1 MTFEDLKPEL
11 RKYGFMAL
19 LGLFSF
25 AVIAAGFYF
34 FTKPRANV
42 VLTKSDVE
50 VHEVVK
56 MCDLVDQVGDFK
68 IQDDQRKSPTLISL
82 LEYDVT
88 MNEIDTDTTG
98 IREVTFEF
106 SDPELP
112 PVTKQISVVDTTAP
126 VIEIPEIEMEMTK
139 EQYSEHDFLAEAVIT
154 DNYSATRNLIISE
167 ESSDEP
173 VDGVILE
180 HTIIAEDESGN
191 IATKVIK
198 VKIIP
203 DKKEEPA
210 DKKAETEEEDKE
222 AKDNNPAEEE
232 NKDPQNQEA
241 VQAPAVQPSEPAQ
254 IQPLAPVAQ
263 PAPSQ
268 PSAAPQTPAPAQ
280 KPKPANKKYLFTDG
294 YNMANVNG
302 ACMAD
307 LNASGYTGSCVP
319 LQDSDGIYYGMEL
332 VFN

>member
-11 RKYGFMAL
+11 RRYGFMAL

-25 AVIAAGFYF
+25 AAIAAGFYF
-34 FTKPRANV
+34 FTKPRAKI
-42 VLTKSDVE
+42 VLIKSDVE

-68 IQDDQRKSPTLISL
+68 IQEDQRKSPTLISL
-82 LEYDVT
+82 PDYDVT
-88 MNEIDTDTTG
+88 MNEINTDTTG
-98 IREVTFEF
+98 IRDVTFEF

-112 PVTKQISVVDTTAP
+112 SITKQISVVDTTAP
-126 VIEIPEIEMEMTK
+126 EIEVPEIEMEMTK
-139 EQYSEHDFLAEAVIT
+139 EQYSEHDFLAEAAIT

-173 VDGVILE
+173 VDGEVLE

-203 DKKEEPA
+203 DKKEELSNEKDKTEAEKEEGA
-210 DKKAETEEEDKE
+210 DGPVDKE
-222 AKDNNPAEEE
+222 
-232 NKDPQNQEA
+232 NQDSHSQEME
-241 VQAPAVQPSEPAQ
+241 QAPAVQPSEPAQ
-254 IQPLAPVAQ
+254 IQPSAPVVL

-268 PSAAPQTPAPAQ
+268 PSVAPQASAPAAR
-280 KPKPANKKYLFTDG
+280 PKPANKKYLFTDG
-294 YNMANVNG
+294 YNMSNVNS

-307 LNASGYTGSCVP
+307 LNASGYTGSCIP